1 MSTASISSSIFKYRT
16 IHGRTYHSEN
26 GNAQYWAANDEKH
39 NEAADINHHVQ
50 TLVLKGKLFLAP
62 IENPQLVVDIG
73 TGTGIWAV

>member
-1 MSTASISSSIFKYRT
+1 MGKSQTKFP
-16 IHGRTYHSEN
+16 
-26 GNAQYWAANDEKH
+26 
-39 NEAADINHHVQ
+39 ADCCSHHVQ